1 MSTKQ
6 FSSDLKLKAVKYYKK
21 INNFVSVCKIFECS
35 ERSLKRW
42 VGKYDKD
49 KNVERKKRRII

>member
-21 INNFVSVCKIFECS
+21 INNFVSVCNIFEFN
-35 ERSLKRW
+35 RTM
-42 VGKYDKD
+42 V
-49 KNVERKKRRII
+49 